1 MPCPPS
7 KVSAFVSLWG
17 GYPTPMDRTDWWRTA
32 TELGKRLVVTFGS
45 RGILRIDG
53 RAGLERRIVVDPV
66 PVAGTTV
73 GCGDAFIE

>member
-1 MPCPPS
+1 
-7 KVSAFVSLWG
+7 
-17 GYPTPMDRTDWWRTA
+17 MDRTDWWRTA
-32 TELGKRLVVTFGS
+32 TKLGKRLVVTFGS
-45 RGILRIDG
+45 RGILLIDG